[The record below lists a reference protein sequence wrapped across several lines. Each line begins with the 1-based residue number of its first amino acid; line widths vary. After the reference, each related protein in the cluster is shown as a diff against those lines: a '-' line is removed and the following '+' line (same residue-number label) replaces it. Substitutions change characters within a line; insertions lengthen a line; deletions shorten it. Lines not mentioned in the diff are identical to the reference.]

1 MKLRGQV
8 RYQVK
13 EPVPIKWTGIGIG
26 DYKGQPMNEEVIVK
40 KTRRRYDEAFR
51 REAVLLVESS
61 GQPLNEIAAQLG
73 ITHWNLRDWIP
84 IYGKRSTPAQLEA
97 RIQRLEQEN
106 ARLRDQR
113 DALKKAMGILA
124 EPSGNASR

>member
-1 MKLRGQV
+1 
-8 RYQVK
+8 
-13 EPVPIKWTGIGIG
+13 
-26 DYKGQPMNEEVIVK
+26 MNEEVMVK
-40 KTRRRYDEAFR
+40 KTRRRYDETFR
-51 REAVLLVESS
+51 REAVALVESS

-73 ITHWNLRDWIP
+73 ITHWNLRDWMP
-84 IYGKRSTPAQLEA
+84 IYGQRSTPAQLEA